1 VKFNLF
7 TYVRLFLFGFLPN
20 VKQVIFNIRRVCIE
34 CIGMSTTLL
43 SSLVQTKSIEL
54 VLAPIAAQV
63 SQLILL
69 NEASQRNGIPLPDM
83 VPSAQQ
89 IRQAIDR
96 LVLAAQKLVIETS
109 DDDLHSGMPVACDAV
124 KDAGNCLLLATHQL
138 KQQPFSHNVRYNL
151 VDSARNI
158 LEGTMKV
165 LLVYDEAEV
174 RKIVASAR
182 WVMDQLHLVETAA
195 SSREL
200 VVKFQ
205 SFTESLMALASF
217 CNKRQQE
224 LSNPHQRDRLV
235 SVMWVLKNSIGLLAK
250 SMQAYLKNPANLQ
263 TKVCLFETLSFI
275 TKRKNRH

>member
-1 VKFNLF
+1 
-7 TYVRLFLFGFLPN
+7 
-20 VKQVIFNIRRVCIE
+20 
-34 CIGMSTTLL
+34 MSTTLL

-165 LLVYDEAEV
+165 
-174 RKIVASAR
+174 
-182 WVMDQLHLVETAA
+182 
-195 SSREL
+195 
-200 VVKFQ
+200 
-205 SFTESLMALASF
+205 
-217 CNKRQQE
+217 
-224 LSNPHQRDRLV
+224 
-235 SVMWVLKNSIGLLAK
+235 
-250 SMQAYLKNPANLQ
+250 
-263 TKVCLFETLSFI
+263 
-275 TKRKNRH
+275 